1 MSVAGETSPPMLAI
15 RDLQLGFRS
24 HRGDVQALA
33 GVSIEVGEREI
44 VGIVGESGCGKS
56 ITALSVMGLLPEGT
70 TRVMGGSI
78 EFRGDD
84 LLTLPPR
91 ERRQMRGRDIA
102 MVFQEPM
109 TSLNPI
115 MPIGDQIAEPIRLH
129 LGLKGAAV
137 TEHALDVLDKVG
149 IPRSRNILP
158 DYPHQL
164 SGGMRQRVMIAI
176 ALACNPSLIIADEP
190 TTALDVTIQGQ
201 ILDLMV
207 EARDTFGTSILFITP
222 DLGVVAEICDRVV
235 VIYAGKVVETGRTD
249 EVLSSPRHPY
259 TQGLMRSLPSLDTR
273 QERLETI
280 PGSVPA
286 LFDMPRGC
294 RFRPR
299 CSYADDGCRR
309 DPPVEVIGGQ
319 KVKCWKARQ
328 ISGVH
333 HA

>member
-1 MSVAGETSPPMLAI
+1 MSASGQTPPILAI
-15 RDLQLGFRS
+15 HDLTLGFRF

-70 TRVMGGSI
+70 ARIMGGRI
-78 EFRGDD
+78 EFRGND
-84 LLTLPPR
+84 LLTIPAR
-91 ERRQMRGRDIA
+91 ERRRMRGRDIA

-115 MPIGDQIAEPIRLH
+115 MPVGEQIAEPIRLH

-137 TEHALDVLDKVG
+137 TEHALQVLDKVG

-164 SGGMRQRVMIAI
+164 SGGMRQRVMIAV

-201 ILDLMV
+201 ILDLML
-207 EARDTFGTSILFITP
+207 EARDTFGTSILFITH

-235 VIYAGKVVETGRTD
+235 VMYAGKVVETGYTD
-249 EVLSSPRHPY
+249 DVLSSPGHPY
-259 TQGLMRSLPSLDTR
+259 TQGLMGSLPSLDDR
-273 QERLETI
+273 QERLATI

-286 LFDMPRGC
+286 LLNMPQGC

-299 CSYADDGCRR
+299 CPHGDDRCRR
-309 DPPVEVIGGQ
+309 DPPSETIGDRRIE
-319 KVKCWKARQ
+319 CWKAKQ
-328 ISGVH
+328 IGETQH
-333 HA
+333 G

>member
-1 MSVAGETSPPMLAI
+1 MSVADETPPMLAI
-15 RDLQLGFRS
+15 RDLELGFRS

-56 ITALSVMGLLPEGT
+56 ITALSVMGLLPAGI
-70 TRVMGGSI
+70 TRIMGGSI
-78 EFRGDD
+78 VFRGED
-84 LLTLPPR
+84 LTTMS
-91 ERRQMRGRDIA
+91 ERRWRRMRGCDIA

-115 MPIGDQIAEPIRLH
+115 MSVGEQIAEPIRLH

-137 TEHALDVLDKVG
+137 TDHALDVLDKVG

-201 ILDLMV
+201 ILDLML
-207 EARDTFGTSILFITP
+207 EARDTFGTSILFITH

-235 VIYAGKVVETGRTD
+235 VMYAGKVVETGRTD
-249 EVLSSPRHPY
+249 AVLSSPRHPY
-259 TQGLMRSLPSLDTR
+259 TRGLMRSLPSLDGR

-286 LFDMPRGC
+286 LVDMPQGC

-309 DPPVEVIGGQ
+309 DPPVETIGERRVQ
-319 KVKCWKARQ
+319 CWKAEE
-328 ISGVH
+328 IGGGH

>member
-1 MSVAGETSPPMLAI
+1 MSVAGETPPMLAI
-15 RDLQLGFRS
+15 RDLELGFRS

-56 ITALSVMGLLPEGT
+56 ITALSVMGLLPEGI
-70 TRVMGGSI
+70 TRIMGGRI

-84 LLTLPPR
+84 LLTIPAR

-115 MPIGDQIAEPIRLH
+115 MPIGEQIAEPIRLH
-129 LGLKGAAV
+129 LGLRGAAV
-137 TEHALDVLDKVG
+137 TEHALEVLDKVG

-201 ILDLMV
+201 ILDLML
-207 EARDTFGTSILFITP
+207 EARDTFGTSILFITH

-235 VIYAGKVVETGRTD
+235 VMYAGEVVETGHTND
-249 EVLSSPRHPY
+249 VLSSPGHPY
-259 TQGLMRSLPSLDTR
+259 TQGLMRSLPSLDSR
-273 QERLETI
+273 QERLDTI

-286 LFDMPRGC
+286 LFDMPQGC

-299 CSYADDGCRR
+299 CPYADDRCRR
-309 DPPVEVIGGQ
+309 DPPVETISDQ
-319 KVKCWKARQ
+319 KIRCWRAKEVSEMQ
-328 ISGVH
+328 

>member
-1 MSVAGETSPPMLAI
+1 MSVAGETPPMLAI
-15 RDLQLGFRS
+15 RDLELGFRS

-56 ITALSVMGLLPEGT
+56 ITALSVMGLLPEGI
-70 TRVMGGSI
+70 TRIMGGRI

-84 LLTLPPR
+84 LLTIPAR

-115 MPIGDQIAEPIRLH
+115 MPIGEQIAEPIRLH
-129 LGLKGAAV
+129 LGLRGAAV
-137 TEHALDVLDKVG
+137 TEHALEVLDKVG

-201 ILDLMV
+201 ILDLML
-207 EARDTFGTSILFITP
+207 EARDTFGTSILFITH

-235 VIYAGKVVETGRTD
+235 VMYAGEVVETGHTND
-249 EVLSSPRHPY
+249 VLSSPGHPY
-259 TQGLMRSLPSLDTR
+259 TQGLMRSLPSLDSR
-273 QERLETI
+273 QERLDTI

-286 LFDMPRGC
+286 LFDMPQGC

-299 CSYADDGCRR
+299 CPHADDRCRR
-309 DPPVEVIGGQ
+309 DPPVETIGDQ
-319 KVKCWKARQ
+319 KIKCWKAKEVSEMQ
-328 ISGVH
+328 

>member
-1 MSVAGETSPPMLAI
+1 MSVAGEPPPMLAI
-15 RDLQLGFRS
+15 RDLALGFRS

-56 ITALSVMGLLPEGT
+56 ITALSVMGLLPEGI
-70 TRVMGGSI
+70 TRIMGGRI

-84 LLTLPPR
+84 LLTIPAR

-115 MPIGDQIAEPIRLH
+115 MPIGEQIAEPIRLH

-201 ILDLMV
+201 ILDLML
-207 EARDTFGTSILFITP
+207 EARDTFGTSILFITH

-235 VIYAGKVVETGRTD
+235 VMYAGEVVETGHTND
-249 EVLSSPRHPY
+249 VLSSPGHPS
-259 TQGLMRSLPSLDTR
+259 TQGLMRSLPSLDSR

-286 LFDMPRGC
+286 LFDMPQGC

-299 CSYADDGCRR
+299 CPHADDPCRR
-309 DPPVEVIGGQ
+309 DPPVETIGEQ
-319 KVKCWKARQ
+319 EIKCWKAKEVRER
-328 ISGVH
+328 H

>member
-1 MSVAGETSPPMLAI
+1 MSVAGDPPPMLAI
-15 RDLQLGFRS
+15 CDLELRFRS

-56 ITALSVMGLLPEGT
+56 ITALSVMGLLPEGI
-70 TRVMGGSI
+70 TRIMGGRI

-84 LLTLPPR
+84 LLTLPAR

-115 MPIGDQIAEPIRLH
+115 MPIGEQIAEPIRLH

-137 TEHALDVLDKVG
+137 TEHALNVLDKVG

-176 ALACNPSLIIADEP
+176 ALVCNPSLIIADEP

-201 ILDLMV
+201 ILDLML
-207 EARDTFGTSILFITP
+207 EARDTFGTSILFITH

-235 VIYAGKVVETGRTD
+235 VMYAGEVVETGHTND
-249 EVLSSPRHPY
+249 VLSSPGHPY
-259 TQGLMRSLPSLDTR
+259 TQGLMRSLPSLDSR

-280 PGSVPA
+280 TGSVPA
-286 LFDMPRGC
+286 LFDMPQGC

-299 CSYADDGCRR
+299 CLHADDRCRR
-309 DPPVEVIGGQ
+309 DPPVETMGDQ
-319 KVKCWKARQ
+319 KIKCWKAKEVREMQ
-328 ISGVH
+328 